1 MNESVFTLDILN
13 FLISEAGH
21 DAMSLAADLDPYKP
35 ADAEKLRKI
44 CSADE
49 ARAVFEIVEL
59 RRRAKNKFSRAQW
72 MFFDR
77 KGYEQSS
84 GEVLADYKASRIR
97 EKYNGG
103 RIYDLCCGVGGDAIS
118 LASVGPVTA
127 VDLDPVRLKMAELNL
142 SVYNHSDKAE
152 FLCADINKIDL
163 AAELFHLD
171 PDQRTGKKRRSF
183 VLEELSPSKDEI
195 DLLLKK
201 IPDGVIKFS
210 PAVDYSSLPWSG
222 EVELISHK
230 GQCRQ
235 LVLWTGKFAAARR
248 RATTLPEKSSI
259 DSSLPERLEVRDI
272 GAYLY
277 DPDPTV
283 SRLRLLGQLAGV
295 MTLDFLSPGQVV
307 LTSNEL
313 LSHPLARAY
322 RVEDVMPFREDKVRK
337 YFKEKAFGPV
347 TVKPRGT
354 DVNVDKLSK
363 SLSGKSGPEKHLF
376 LLRLDKRVLAV
387 VTTLEG

>member
-1 MNESVFTLDILN
+1 MSDSVFTLDILD
-13 FLISEAGH
+13 FLISDVGR
-21 DAMSLAADLDPYKP
+21 DAMSLAAQLDPYKP

-44 CSADE
+44 CTADQ
-49 ARAVFEIVEL
+49 ARAVFELVEL
-59 RRRAKNKFSRAQW
+59 RSRAKVKFSRAQW

-84 GEVLADYKASRIR
+84 GEVISDYKAMRIR

-103 RIYDLCCGVGGDAIS
+103 KILDLCCGIGGDAIS
-118 LASVGPVTA
+118 LAAVGPLTA

-142 SVYNHSDKAE
+142 NVYNHADKAE
-152 FLCADINKIDL
+152 CLCADINKIDL

-183 VLEELSPSKDEI
+183 VLEELSPSKEEI
-195 DLLLKK
+195 DLLLKRM
-201 IPDGVIKFS
+201 PDGLIKFS
-210 PAVDYSSLPWSG
+210 PAVDYDTLPWSG

-235 LVLWTGKFAAARR
+235 LILWTGKFATVQR

-259 DSSLPERLEVRDI
+259 DSSLPERLEVSDI
-272 GAYLY
+272 GEYLY

-283 SRLRLLGQLAGV
+283 SRLRLLGQLAGL
-295 MTLDFLSPGQVV
+295 MNLDFLSPGQIV
-307 LTSNEL
+307 LTSNQL
-313 LSHPLARAY
+313 ISHPLARAY
-322 RVEDVMPFREDKVRK
+322 RVEEIMPFREDKVRK

-354 DVNVDKLSK
+354 DINVDKLSK
-363 SLSGKSGPEKHLF
+363 IFSGKSGPEKHLF

-387 VTTLEG
+387 VTTMI